1 MYIKQCRSVLELA
14 VPAWSSGLTRSE
26 VNQLERVQRAACS
39 IILGQHYG
47 SYKFALK
54 KLNLQSL
61 ETRRKQICL
70 TFAIKTEENEKFQNW
85 FKVNSDHDKV
95 SKPRACKE
103 NPNKRLQP
111 VTFRTR
117 RYEKSPIPYL
127 TNLLNENT

>member
-14 VPAWSSGLTRSE
+14 VPVWSSGLIRSE

-85 FKVNSDHDKV
+85 FKVNSDHGKV
-95 SKPRACKE
+95 S
-103 NPNKRLQP
+103 
-111 VTFRTR
+111 
-117 RYEKSPIPYL
+117 
-127 TNLLNENT
+127 